1 MGVILFFMDEEYEP
15 IGLYSTPPSQIADRS
30 MQKHTRKAGR
40 PSNPI
45 PREKL
50 VRIAVSFF
58 ADEGYRATSLDRIAQ
73 ECGIRKSSLIYRFG
87 SKEGLY
93 IESITAILGSLSTMV
108 GAAALS
114 EGNFIHRLDQL
125 SGAICDYLGT
135 EPKAARLL
143 FREAMD
149 QGPFITGPQ
158 GELFSAILET
168 AVEFLEAGDKAGE
181 FSVSDA
187 RDLVLTIVG
196 VHLGY
201 FAIEELSERV
211 QGVPVY
217 NAESLARR
225 KHEVTIQIRSLCGV
239 Q

>member
-1 MGVILFFMDEEYEP
+1 M
-15 IGLYSTPPSQIADRS
+15 S
-30 MQKHTRKAGR
+30 RKAGR
-40 PSNPI
+40 PTNPI

-50 VRIAVSFF
+50 VRAAISIF
-58 ADEGYRATSLDRIAQ
+58 ANQGYGAASLDRIAKQ
-73 ECGIRKSSLIYRFG
+73 CGIRKSSLIYRFG

-93 IESITAILGSLSTMV
+93 MESIATVLDSLNTMV
-108 GAAALS
+108 GTAALS
-114 EGNFIHRLDQL
+114 EGDYPHRLDQL
-125 SGAICDYLGT
+125 SGAICDYFGT

-158 GELFSAILET
+158 GDLFDVILNT
-168 AVEFLEAGDKAGE
+168 AVTFLEAGHKAGE
-181 FSVSDA
+181 FTVSDA

-211 QGVPVY
+211 QGSPVY
-217 NAESLARR
+217 APESLKRR
-225 KHEVTIQIRSLCGV
+225 KREVMLQVRSLCGV
-239 Q
+239 RASTPH

>member
-1 MGVILFFMDEEYEP
+1 MY
-15 IGLYSTPPSQIADRS
+15 T
-30 MQKHTRKAGR
+30 MQKPSRKAGR

-45 PREKL
+45 PRENL
-50 VRIAVSFF
+50 VRIAISFF
-58 ADEGYRATSLDRIAQ
+58 AEEGYSAASLDRIAKK
-73 ECGIRKSSLIYRFG
+73 CGIRKSSLIYRFG

-93 IESITAILGSLSTMV
+93 IESIAAILESLSMMV
-108 GAAALS
+108 GAAAMS
-114 EGNFIHRLDQL
+114 EGNFVHRLDQL

-158 GELFSAILET
+158 GELFTAILGT
-168 AVEFLEAGDKAGE
+168 AVDFLEAGDQAGE
-181 FSVSDA
+181 FSISDA

-201 FAIEELSERV
+201 FAIEELSEKV
-211 QGVPVY
+211 QGTPVY
-217 NAESLARR
+217 EPDSLARR
-225 KHEVTIQIRSLCGV
+225 KHEVTLQVRSLCGV